1 MTNQQSPPLNF
12 TGSIPANYDQY
23 LGPMFFED
31 YAIDICNRIDTTRLT
46 SVLELCCGTGRVTRH
61 LRETLLPSTT
71 LVASDLSPD
80 MLTVA
85 KAQLPE
91 SNIDW
96 QIIDAQ
102 QIPFQA
108 DAFDLVVCC
117 FGFMLVPDRAKAFA
131 EALRVLRPGGVLL
144 MSTWDTLEHNA
155 ASFVFRNIIKEQL
168 GDSLPESYR
177 LPFALNNPATVKE
190 ELLAAG
196 FSHVQVEVVEK
207 QSRCATAKVAAY
219 GLVHGGSLYNEIV
232 KHGPEQV
239 NKILELVE
247 KELARQFGQAPM
259 IAPIRAL
266 ITEAKK

>member
-1 MTNQQSPPLNF
+1 
-12 TGSIPANYDQY
+12 
-23 LGPMFFED
+23 MFFED
-31 YAIDICNRIDTTRLT
+31 YAIDVCNRIDTTHLK

-61 LRETLLPSTT
+61 LREALPPETR

-85 KAQLPE
+85 KSQLPE

-108 DAFDLVVCC
+108 NAFDLVVCC

-131 EALRVLRPGGVLL
+131 EALRVLRPGGTLL
-144 MSTWDTLEHNA
+144 MSTWDTLEHNK
-155 ASFVFRNIIKEQL
+155 ASWVFRNIIKEQL
-168 GDSLPESYR
+168 GDSLPETYR
-177 LPFALNNPATVKE
+177 LPFALNDPATVKE

-196 FSHVQVEVVEK
+196 FKHVQVEVVEK
-207 QSRCATAKVAAY
+207 LSTCATAKVAAY
-219 GLVHGGSLYNEIV
+219 GLVHGGSLYNEII
-232 KHGPEQV
+232 KHGPEQLT
-239 NKILELVE
+239 KILELVE
-247 KELARQFGQAPM
+247 VELARQFGNAPM
-259 IAPIRAL
+259 VAPIRAL